1 MSLLTLQT
9 IAKRLRN
16 FEILAGIVYPDSEEV
31 AQLWFE
37 RFKDYSEEK
46 FQALCE
52 VVEDHIKWHILPT
65 PHFFLDIE
73 EGPKQ

>member
-1 MSLLTLQT
+1 MSLLTLPIVASQLRRFEF
-9 IAKRLRN
+9 IAN
-16 FEILAGIVYPDSEEV
+16 IEYQNPDEV
-31 AQLWFE
+31 TQIWFE
-37 RFKDYSEEK
+37 RFKNYSEEK